1 MKNMRDSGFFLP
13 EINSK
18 MRIPFY
24 LSEVAAGFPSPAD
37 DYIDKKM
44 DLNEH
49 LIRNSAATFFVRAY
63 GDSMQDANIQSG
75 DILIVDRAL
84 DATNN
89 SIVIAVFNGELT
101 VKRLK
106 QTGRKLFLIPENK
119 DFPKFEVTEDTS
131 FEIWGVVTYIIHK
144 ASL

>member
-1 MKNMRDSGFFLP
+1 MNPNTATPIKP
-13 EINSK
+13 EALK
-18 MRIPFY
+18 KTELPFY
-24 LSEVAAGFPSPAD
+24 LSGVSAGFPSPAD

-49 LIRNSAATFFVRAY
+49 LIRHPAATFFVRAC
-63 GDSMQDANIQSG
+63 GDSMLGAQINSG

-84 DATNN
+84 DAQHN
-89 SIVIAVFNGELT
+89 SIVIAVVNGELT

-106 QTGRKLFLIPENK
+106 QQNRRLYLAPENP
-119 DFPKFEVTEDTS
+119 DYPLLEITEDTS

-144 ASL
+144 AGS

>member
-1 MKNMRDSGFFLP
+1 MRHNYVEIFEP
-13 EINSK
+13 ELQNKIK
-18 MRIPFY
+18 IPFY

-44 DLNEH
+44 DLNEQ
-49 LIRNSAATFFVRAY
+49 LIRHPAATFFVRAY
-63 GDSMQDANIQSG
+63 GDSMQDANITSG

-84 DATNN
+84 DACRN
-89 SIVIAVFNGELT
+89 SIVIAVVNGELT

-106 QTGRKLFLIPENK
+106 QEGTKLYLAPEN
-119 DFPKFEVTEDTS
+119 DNYPAIEITEDTA

-144 ASL
+144 AGL

>member
-1 MKNMRDSGFFLP
+1 MSYIKNTDFFSPELNTKTALP
-13 EINSK
+13 
-18 MRIPFY
+18 FF

-49 LIRNSAATFFVRAY
+49 LINHPAATFFVRAY
-63 GDSMQDANIQSG
+63 GDSMRDANIKSG

-84 DATNN
+84 DAINS
-89 SIVIAVFNGELT
+89 SIVIAVYNGELT

-106 QTGRKLFLIPENK
+106 QTGEKLFLMPENE
-119 DFPKFEVTEDTS
+119 DYPALEVTEETS

-144 ASL
+144 A